1 VICRN
6 CRCQVGRSDAFCP
19 TCGTSVLGGSG
30 GFDVVLPDGAR
41 VPLRGVVTIGRADG
55 NDLRVDER
63 SVSRHHA
70 RVLAAAGVPPVLE
83 DIGSTH
89 GTLVD
94 GREVSGRAELTDGS
108 RIGLGDVELRVERH
122 REAADAGR
130 TLVVPVG
137 GSVVLPALGVASA
150 DAPGATGGFHPR
162 LRSGYRLKR
171 LAADEGALRW
181 VLRSDRTGDVMRLGD
196 EEAGLVGM
204 LDGEHALPDLLVA
217 AEERLG
223 PAGVGRLARLL
234 SSLGERGMLAGVERR
249 EPGAAGRVA
258 RLATPR
264 QLWVRDTGPFFA
276 SLYRRAG
283 WVLFTKPGL
292 AIAAAIA
299 LGGLVAFIA
308 LIVGRGGTP
317 FVVAS
322 KIGIGGLVFLA
333 GRFLVVALHETAHAL
348 TMASFGRPVPR
359 AGLMTV
365 IGIPF
370 AFVDTSDGWFEPRRR
385 RLAISAA
392 GPASDL
398 VVGGAAAL
406 LASAAGAGNLRDV
419 LYQVALAAYVGAL
432 FNLNPFLE
440 RDGYHI
446 LVDVLREPGL
456 RRRAR
461 EHFARRLS
469 GRPVDATEGRA
480 VTIYGIASV
489 GWMIVAAGFV
499 IILTLVYASTLEE
512 FASPQVVWAVLGA
525 FYLLLF
531 VPVGMVLGRPLMER
545 WRRAPKEVAGAAG

>member
-1 VICRN
+1 
-6 CRCQVGRSDAFCP
+6 
-19 TCGTSVLGGSG
+19 VLGRAG

-41 VPLRGVVTIGRADG
+41 VPLRGVVTIGRSDG
-55 NDLRVDER
+55 NDLRVDDR

-70 RVLAAAGVPPVLE
+70 RVLAAVGVPPVIE
-83 DIGSTH
+83 DVGSTH
-89 GTLVD
+89 GTLLD
-94 GREVSGRAELTDGS
+94 GRELAGRAELTDGS
-108 RIGLGDVELRVERH
+108 RIGVGDVELRVERH
-122 REAADAGR
+122 RNAADAGR

-150 DAPGATGGFHPR
+150 DAPGATGGLHPR

-171 LAADEGALRW
+171 LSAEEGALRW

-196 EEAGLVGM
+196 QEAELVGL

-223 PAGVGRLARLL
+223 SAGVGRLARLL
-234 SSLGERGMLAGVERR
+234 ASLGERGMLAGVERR
-249 EPGAAGRVA
+249 EPGIGGRLA
-258 RLATPR
+258 RLAKPR
-264 QLWVRDTGPFFA
+264 QLPIRNTAPFFA

-283 WVLFTKPGL
+283 WVLFTRAGL
-292 AIAAAIA
+292 AVLAAIA
-299 LGGLVAFIA
+299 IAGLVAFTA

-322 KIGIGGLVFLA
+322 KVGVGGLVFLA
-333 GRFLVVALHETAHAL
+333 GRFLVVTLHEMAHAL
-348 TMASFGRPVPR
+348 TMASFGRPVPQ
-359 AGLMTV
+359 AGFMTV

-370 AFVDTSDGWFEPRRR
+370 AYVDTSDGWFEPRRR
-385 RLAISAA
+385 RLAISVA

-398 VVGGAAAL
+398 VVGGVASL
-406 LASAAGAGNLRDV
+406 LSYAAGPGNLRDI

-446 LVDVLREPGL
+446 LVDILREPGL

-461 EHFARRLS
+461 EHFVRWLS
-469 GRPVDATEGRA
+469 GRPVDASERRA
-480 VTIYGIASV
+480 VALYGIASV

-499 IILTLVYASTLEE
+499 IILTLVYAERLEA

-531 VPVGMVLGRPLMER
+531 VPVGVVLVRPLIQR
-545 WRRAPKEVAGAAG
+545 WRRSPKEAPGAVG